1 MYIFYRNIYLSS
13 KPIIRILIQL
23 CDGPYRSMIGSTK
36 AQSSL
41 SRSPHAHYSPFIH
54 YFSWD
59 RSYEHVQRSVV
70 LPANRITRF
79 ATFFFVAS
87 ISSVVSQ
94 ASLSITL
101 TSFFSDTFY
110 SPCLNFVAP
119 LRGTNEKCK
128 ITNKRISRITIT
140 IRDTLRENLFTYK
153 VNSSPKIN
161 EAHPDTST
169 VEKVLIRLVL
179 FHRTRVR
186 QSQVP
191 TGLPARCDFAASNVT
206 TASTTT
212 PLLPPPL
219 LCYHHYHDQYY

>member
-59 RSYEHVQRSVV
+59 RSYETYSDQSCCRQIVLHVSRLFSLLLQFLLSFLRPSFLLLW
-70 LPANRITRF
+70 LP
-79 ATFFFVAS
+79 
-87 ISSVVSQ
+87 
-94 ASLSITL
+94 
-101 TSFFSDTFY
+101 FFSDTFY

-186 QSQVP
+186 
-191 TGLPARCDFAASNVT
+191 
-206 TASTTT
+206 
-212 PLLPPPL
+212 
-219 LCYHHYHDQYY
+219 